1 MIQSFFTDNGV
12 WSWWIL
18 GMILIGIEVLA
29 PGTFF
34 LWFGLAA
41 FFVGLISLIVG
52 PDSAVW
58 VWQAQIITFVVVA
71 LVFAIIG
78 RTLMRRQGWD
88 TSEHPDL
95 NERGTQLIGRQ
106 AVLTQPIS
114 EGMGRARIGDTTWRV
129 KGPDLPE
136 GTKVKVVSAEAE
148 TLIVTAAD
156 A

>member
-1 MIQSFFTDNGV
+1 MIQSFIAENGA

-41 FFVGLISLIVG
+41 FFVGFVSLIVG
-52 PDSAVW
+52 PESAFW
-58 VWQAQIITFVVVA
+58 VWQTQIITFVVVA
-71 LVFAIIG
+71 LLFAVIG
-78 RTLMRRQGWD
+78 RTVMRNKRWD

-95 NERGTQLIGRQ
+95 NERGSQLIGRQ

-129 KGPDLPE
+129 KGPDLPK
-136 GTKVKVVSAEAE
+136 GSKVKVVSAEAE
-148 TLIVTAAD
+148 TLIVDAAD
-156 A
+156 G